1 MAGSSKGQ
9 AAALAAEHFMLH
21 EHANDAGMAKCSTVG
36 GEQSAQGQE
45 LAVPAPRFEGLDFLF
60 SF

>member
-36 GEQSAQGQE
+36 GGAVSIGAGAGCSSSA
-45 LAVPAPRFEGLDFLF
+45 L
-60 SF
+60 